1 MLSKGDEIPDGE
13 FLFRYID
20 PEVIPK
26 GQREVPEGI
35 FNTQDRDLSCDW
47 KRIQKSPETSFH
59 VGHGKTRLVI
69 IKVCDAIRN
78 PRNPKQARHAQP
90 AWRQQIIYDPI
101 EDDPDF
107 GPNPAHSLIRGLK
120 KSPIRVALAAHS
132 TWRDRV

>member
-20 PEVIPK
+20 PDAIPK

-35 FNTQDRDLSCDW
+35 FNDRDLSCDW
-47 KRIQKSPETSFH
+47 ERIQKSPETSLH
-59 VGHGKTRLVI
+59 VEQGKTRLVI
-69 IKVCDAIRN
+69 IEVCDAIRN

-90 AWRQQIIYDPI
+90 AWRQEIIYDPI

-107 GPNPAHSLIRGLK
+107 GPNLAHSLIRGRK
-120 KSPIRVALAAHS
+120 KLLIRVALATHS
-132 TWRDRV
+132 TWRDLV